1 MIEHDRL
8 RAFETAARL
17 TMEDFEQP
25 VERIVE
31 LLRRERQALLDD
43 IDRWLEGEA
52 QKFLAKTPRWSI
64 A

>member
-1 MIEHDRL
+1 
-8 RAFETAARL
+8 
-17 TMEDFEQP
+17 MEDFEQP